1 MFVAVAS
8 GARQLTAHPG
18 ALFLAAVLWVF
29 LAGPLAAGSDLHDGA
44 GEPEARAHAYM
55 ALDPPD
61 WESARAAFEEAAE
74 AGSPTAMSYL
84 GWMYEEGHGV
94 APDGEL
100 AAHWY
105 GRAALAGAHDFA
117 IKLGWMYLAGDG
129 VTRDREQAEHWFRQ
143 AIDAGHAP
151 ARTALASVLI
161 ADALGGRE
169 TERVFEARSL
179 LEEAL
184 EEGHLL
190 AAYFLARL
198 YIEGIGGH
206 PVEDGLALHYTRIG
220 AESGHAQMQGW
231 LAFMY
236 YEGRGLEADPVVAA
250 KWANLAAAEGDSLG
264 NQLRLVLEEQL
275 EPDQIEE
282 ARRRAVEWALARP

>member
-1 MFVAVAS
+1 MHRF
-8 GARQLTAHPG
+8 GFL
-18 ALFLAAVLWVF
+18 LAALLCGF
-29 LAGPLAAGSDLHDGA
+29 LIGPVGADTGSQFGADAEAA
-44 GEPEARAHAYM
+44 EARAHASM

-61 WESARAAFEEAAE
+61 WDAAYAAFNQAAE

-94 APDGEL
+94 ARDAGK

-105 GRAALAGAHDFA
+105 GRAARAGAHELA
-117 IKLGWMYLAGDG
+117 IKLGWMHLSGDG
-129 VTRDREQAEHWFRQ
+129 VARDRSQAEDWFQR

-151 ARTALASVLI
+151 AGIALASVLI
-161 ADALGGRE
+161 ADALGGRD
-169 TERVFEARSL
+169 TERVFEARAL

-184 EEGHLL
+184 DAGYGL

-206 PVEDGLALHYTRIG
+206 PVEDGLAAHYTRIG
-220 AESGHAQMQGW
+220 AEDGHAQMQGW

-236 YEGRGLEADPVVAA
+236 YNGQGVAADHVTAA
-250 KWANLAAAEGDSLG
+250 KWANLAAAEGDVLG
-264 NQLRLVLEEQL
+264 NQLRLVLEQQL
-275 EPDQIEE
+275 EPGEMQE